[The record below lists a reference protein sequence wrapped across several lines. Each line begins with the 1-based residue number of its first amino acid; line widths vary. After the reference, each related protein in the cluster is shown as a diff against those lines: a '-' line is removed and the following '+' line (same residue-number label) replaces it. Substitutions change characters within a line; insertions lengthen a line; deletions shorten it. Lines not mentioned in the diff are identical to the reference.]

1 MTPVVPKSR
10 WLLHLVFWILFNLV
24 YLLLILQVMPP
35 EQAAIRMAY
44 ASVLSLTLAY
54 INWFYLIPRLFYEK
68 KYISYFLI
76 TILIIFCFS
85 WIRVWIEDQTMNIL
99 PQMRQLPAIRYA
111 FILFSFL
118 IIWILSSLFRL
129 LEDFLV
135 SQRNEA
141 ALKTGKLETE
151 LKLLKAQINP
161 HFLFNTLNNIY
172 SLVYLQSD
180 QAAPMLLKLSGILR
194 YMLYEADTTRV
205 PITREIEYLKDAVD
219 LHLLNPADHD
229 KVKIDIVNEAPDL
242 MIEPLLFINFL
253 ENSFKHGSLAMP
265 DGYIHLCL
273 TVKSDLVDFSLENSR
288 IPGESNEMNK
298 GIGLNNI
305 RQRLQLLYPGRHV
318 LDLQTTEH
326 SFNIRMIL
334 KI

>member
-10 WLLHLVFWILFNLV
+10 WLLHLSFWILFNLV

-35 EQAAIRMAY
+35 EQAIIRMAY
-44 ASVLSLTLAY
+44 ASVLSLALAY
-54 INWFYLIPRLFYEK
+54 LNWFYLVPRFFYTK
-68 KYISYFLI
+68 KYFIYFLI
-76 TILIIFCFS
+76 AILIIIVFS

-99 PQMRQLPAIRYA
+99 PQMQQLPAIRYA
-111 FILFSFL
+111 FILFSHL

-129 LEDFLV
+129 LQDFLV
-135 SQRNEA
+135 GQRNEA
-141 ALKTGKLETE
+141 ELKTGKLETE

-172 SLVYLQSD
+172 SLVYLQSE

-194 YMLYEADTTRV
+194 YMLYEADTPKV
-205 PITREIEYLKDAVD
+205 PITREIEYLKDAIN
-219 LHLLNPADHD
+219 LHLLNPADRE
-229 KVKIDIVNEAPDL
+229 KVKIDIVNEAPEL

-253 ENSFKHGSLAMP
+253 ENSFKHGSLALP
-265 DGYIHLCL
+265 DGYIHLNL
-273 TVKSDLVDFSLENSR
+273 NVQSDLVDFRLENSR

-318 LDLQTTEH
+318 LDLQTTEY

>member
-205 PITREIEYLKDAVD
+205 SITREIEYLKDAVD

>member
-99 PQMRQLPAIRYA
+99 PQMQQLPAIRYA

-141 ALKTGKLETE
+141 TLKTGKLETE

>member
-99 PQMRQLPAIRYA
+99 PQMQQLPAIRYA

>member
-10 WLLHLVFWILFNLV
+10 WQLHLAFWMLFNLV

-44 ASVLSLTLAY
+44 ASVLSLALAY
-54 INWFYLIPRLFYEK
+54 INWYYLIPRFFYFK
-68 KYISYFLI
+68 KYFAYFLI
-76 TILIIFCFS
+76 TLLIIFSLS

-99 PQMRQLPAIRYA
+99 PQMQQLPAIRYA

-129 LEDFLV
+129 LQDFLV

-141 ALKTGKLETE
+141 ELKTGKLETE

-172 SLVYLQSD
+172 SLVYLKSD

-194 YMLYEADTTRV
+194 YMLYEADTPRV
-205 PITREIEYLKDAVD
+205 PIIREIEYLKDAID

-229 KVKIDIVNEAPDL
+229 KVKIDIVNEAPEL

-273 TVKSDLVDFSLENSR
+273 TVKPDLVDFSLENSR
-288 IPGESNEMNK
+288 IPGEPNELNK

-318 LDLQTTEH
+318 LDLQSTEH

>member
-10 WLLHLVFWILFNLV
+10 WLLHLAFWILFNLV

-35 EQAAIRMAY
+35 EQAVVRMAY
-44 ASVLSLTLAY
+44 ASVLSLALAY
-54 INWFYLIPRLFYEK
+54 INWFYLIPQFFYSK
-68 KYISYFLI
+68 KYLAYFLI
-76 TILIIFCFS
+76 TILIIFIFS

-99 PQMRQLPAIRYA
+99 PQMKQLPAIRYA
-111 FILFSFL
+111 FILFSHL

-129 LEDFLV
+129 LQDFLV

-141 ALKTGKLETE
+141 DLKTGKLETE

-172 SLVYLQSD
+172 SLVYLKSD

-194 YMLYEADTTRV
+194 YMLYEADTSRV
-205 PITREIEYLKDAVD
+205 PITKEIEYLNDAID
-219 LHLLNPADHD
+219 LHLLNPADRD
-229 KVKIDIVNEAPDL
+229 KVKIDILNEAPDL

-253 ENSFKHGSLAMP
+253 ENSFKHGSLALP
-265 DGYIHLCL
+265 DGFIHLCL
-273 TVKSDLVDFSLENSR
+273 IVRPHLVDFSLENSR
-288 IPGESNEMNK
+288 IPGESDEMNM

-318 LDLQTTEH
+318 LDLQMTEH